1 MRDFT
6 EIKENY
12 NYLIWREKNGFFYAV
27 DRWNK
32 ISIWSTISGKL
43 IYCKRLDD
51 QDSFKDPH
59 NYQTMWRFTKIEQD
73 LSECYTLQSNSNYS
87 INILQNLEV
96 KTRLQVVKL
105 QVYGDT
111 YINPYSGKTEV
122 INIGGKAETLF
133 EFDLEGF
140 KYER

>member
-1 MRDFT
+1 
-6 EIKENY
+6 
-12 NYLIWREKNGFFYAV
+12 
-27 DRWNK
+27 
-32 ISIWSTISGKL
+32 
-43 IYCKRLDD
+43 
-51 QDSFKDPH
+51 
-59 NYQTMWRFTKIEQD
+59 MWRFTKIEQD